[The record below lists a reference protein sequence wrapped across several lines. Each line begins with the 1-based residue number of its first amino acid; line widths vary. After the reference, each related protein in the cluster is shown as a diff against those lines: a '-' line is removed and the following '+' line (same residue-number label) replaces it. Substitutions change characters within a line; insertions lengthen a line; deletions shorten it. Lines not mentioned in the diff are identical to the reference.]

1 MAPFAAP
8 REIAKVIRTFDEW
21 TKIRQARTEYS
32 FLSEFA
38 HPNMAAF
45 SHYYKME
52 PGEAG
57 FGSVTFFEPRRDVD
71 AAPWPQVSISS
82 VASLHSVCRILRRI
96 DENEVALQLET
107 ILTKFGK

>member
-1 MAPFAAP
+1 MQEEYGDKTDEWPPFAAP

-21 TKIRQARTEYS
+21 TKTTQARTEYS

-57 FGSVTFFEPRRDVD
+57 FGVVTFFQPRRFPSDGEHYEK
-71 AAPWPQVSISS
+71 I
-82 VASLHSVCRILRRI
+82 
-96 DENEVALQLET
+96 
-107 ILTKFGK
+107 GKAERPCLKIPGTTHRG